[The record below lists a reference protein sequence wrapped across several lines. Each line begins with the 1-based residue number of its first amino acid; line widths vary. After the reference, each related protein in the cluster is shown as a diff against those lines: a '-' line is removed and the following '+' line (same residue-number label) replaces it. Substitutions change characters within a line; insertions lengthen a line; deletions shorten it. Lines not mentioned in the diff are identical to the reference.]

1 MLSLLWCQLPWV
13 WWSKDHDCT
22 LSCDGRP
29 DDGATRSLHCHIPC
43 NHRISKFV
51 KQILGEFRSHE

>member
-29 DDGATRSLHCHIPC
+29 DDGAMRSLHCHIRRD
-43 NHRISKFV
+43 HRGRKLV
-51 KQILGEFRSHE
+51 NQILG